1 MESHRRPPREIS
13 PEDFFESWLPAELER
28 LGSGGAPR
36 LPVRVSLQGEG
47 GGSWDLQVEDG
58 ALQVGTDGS
67 TRPLVTLVLTVDD
80 WRAVVVGED
89 GPVDLAPPRAS
100 PTDLLFVDAAS
111 RQLLETVSG
120 TYRFEVTSY
129 NGRTWALTALFN
141 EVVPSDP
148 PTATISTDA
157 VTYAAIL
164 ARELAAPEAYFQR
177 RITITGDAGRG
188 MQVGLALLPK
198 L

>member
-1 MESHRRPPREIS
+1 M
-13 PEDFFESWLPAELER
+13 
-28 LGSGGAPR
+28 
-36 LPVRVSLQGEG
+36 
-47 GGSWDLQVEDG
+47 
-58 ALQVGTDGS
+58 
-67 TRPLVTLVLTVDD
+67 
-80 WRAVVVGED
+80 VVGED
-89 GPVDLAPPRAS
+89 GPVDLAPPRAA